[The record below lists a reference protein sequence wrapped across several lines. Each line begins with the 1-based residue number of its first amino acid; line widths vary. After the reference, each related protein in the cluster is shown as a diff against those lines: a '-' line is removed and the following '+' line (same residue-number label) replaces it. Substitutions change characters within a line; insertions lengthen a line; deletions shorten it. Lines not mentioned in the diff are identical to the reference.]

1 MFKYLWISAATLRRI
16 YGQNNPYVG
25 TASFLMRASTVA
37 AMIMVVVLVAR
48 VFVHVPVEVV
58 VVIVGMTAGLFISHE
73 TVRMAMQ
80 GWRDD
85 RQ

>member
-37 AMIMVVVLVAR
+37 AGVVTLILLAR
-48 VFVHVPVEVV
+48 SFVSVPIEVV
-58 VVIVGMTAGLFISHE
+58 VVAAGVAVGALIAHGAVRNAME
-73 TVRMAMQ
+73 T
-80 GWRDD
+80 WRDD
-85 RQ
+85 R